1 MAMKTIVSMN
11 EQGRLTVPVEARRA
25 LRIEAEAQFEVE
37 VADDVIVLRPVITIP
52 REDAWASTPEH
63 LRRVEQA
70 RRDAR
75 EGRTRRFTED
85 ELEQL
90 ATE

>member
-11 EQGRLTVPVEARRA
+11 EQGRLMVPVEARRA

-52 REDAWASTPEH
+52 REDVWASTPEH
-63 LRRVEQA
+63 LRRVERA